1 MILFKQINIS
11 YSNTNS
17 IKKNKKNI
25 EVTSLHCM
33 DSFIGVLSALRST
46 YGIPI
51 SLVLFSVSPQ
61 IDDKLNSL
69 SRCNINENV
78 EIKDFHTKPSEY
90 ILGTYV

>member
-1 MILFKQINIS
+1 
-11 YSNTNS
+11 
-17 IKKNKKNI
+17 
-25 EVTSLHCM
+25 M

-90 ILGTYV
+90 ILGTYVRRCFQVSFFSTFPKFCFVL